1 VGFEIVCGKAHEI
14 CVFSKMKT
22 ERICRQAGM
31 CRPSGTRLIN
41 LSLPGTDV
49 PGYRLFRPC
58 GTALLQPINSAIDG
72 FQSLHETRKGAL
84 RG

>member
-1 VGFEIVCGKAHEI
+1 
-14 CVFSKMKT
+14 
-22 ERICRQAGM
+22 M

-58 GTALLQPINSAIDG
+58 GTALLQHVNDTAIDG
-72 FQSLHETRKGAL
+72 FSSLHKTRKGAF